1 MSHLLPPYYIL
12 NLHSRI
18 HNMYMMLFA
27 YMLVVGFVTAQ
38 TLNLLSTYVL
48 VSHKKLKSVSNCYQM
63 SLSICMMI
71 SMLLS
76 AWVHPL
82 RMTDRDLYERHVIF
96 RAIQDWAE
104 NFFIVCAV
112 LNLSA
117 QDFERYIGLCRPLK
131 AKTGISLNRTHKIIC
146 FLWFVSIVTSIPSFL
161 CGFTSGSVGPSG
173 LGGDRSPNVRLVS
186 ALRLVGCITLNAT
199 DGVISRHNDTNTEK
213 YCQDTTLASICRQ
226 RENLTPVICF
236 IVLFCL
242 PLLSNLYLFVSIIR
256 RLRRSVCFQPGHTR
270 KSSKFSISSEKDR
283 NSQPQER
290 RRRFGTTV
298 RRSIVHKPE
307 DLPRISVISASE
319 TTGANL
325 GPQKQLEP
333 SADLCS
339 ERHSFAGLEMRAS
352 TPSEVRPSTC
362 SELNM
367 ELETLVGTSSYNKQD
382 DPKFGGSSSL
392 CHITGTNN
400 NSNECTTAC
409 LGVVEEKPKS
419 ASDSAMYVR
428 VSTPNRNVRYGRKS
442 NARAPRYSN
451 ATCRTSAGKNTHCDV
466 KNGRDVTQ
474 RTRRMTEVT
483 LPPSMKMPRS
493 RSYVFTR
500 SQSEQRISAGRSL
513 RNYCYTTVFPDTS
526 YELRHCSSTNV
537 SNTGRVSKN
546 KNDRKTSAASGY
558 TNSGK
563 SYKSNFSKND
573 SDSICS
579 VGLEIA
585 PTWLWRVRMRA
596 VKNLAIGIAVYV
608 MHWLPVHILRMN
620 STKSSSNGDPTCTC
634 CPTSFSEVYQ
644 TVFGFWMCAIAASTP
659 FLHCVCSKKF
669 RCIYITLLRTI
680 ASKCKPNF
688 KCLRIN

>member
-1 MSHLLPPYYIL
+1 MFI
-12 NLHSRI
+12 
-18 HNMYMMLFA
+18 MFFT
-27 YMLVVGFVTAQ
+27 YMLLVGFVTAQ

-48 VSHKKLKSVSNCYQM
+48 VRHKKLKSVSNCYQM
-63 SLSICMMI
+63 SLSVCMMI

-96 RAIQDWAE
+96 RAIQDWGE

-146 FLWFVSIVTSIPSFL
+146 FLWLVSIVTSIPSFL

-173 LGGDRSPNVRLVS
+173 LGGNRIPNVRLVS
-186 ALRLVGCITLNAT
+186 ALSLNTT
-199 DGVISRHNDTNTEK
+199 DDVVSNHNDTNSEE
-213 YCQDTTLASICRQ
+213 YCQNQDTTMASICRQ
-226 RENLTPVICF
+226 RENLSPVICF
-236 IVLFCL
+236 ILLFCL

-256 RLRRSVCFQPGHTR
+256 RLRKSVCFQPGHTR
-270 KSSKFSISSEKDR
+270 KSSKFSISSEKER
-283 NSQPQER
+283 NPPPQER

-298 RRSIVHKPE
+298 RYNTVRKLE
-307 DLPRISVISASE
+307 DVPRISVISASE
-319 TTGANL
+319 TTGANPV
-325 GPQKQLEP
+325 PQKHLEP
-333 SADLCS
+333 SPGVCS
-339 ERHSFAGLEMRAS
+339 VRHSFAGLEMKPS
-352 TPSEVRPSTC
+352 TPSEAHPSAC
-362 SELNM
+362 SELNI
-367 ELETLVGTSSYNKQD
+367 ELETSVGSSSYNKQED
-382 DPKFGGSSSL
+382 TKLGGSASL

-400 NSNECTTAC
+400 NINECTAAC
-409 LGVVEEKPKS
+409 LGVVEEKPQS

-442 NARAPRYSN
+442 NARTPRYSN
-451 ATCRTSAGKNTHCDV
+451 ATCRTSVGKNTHCDV
-466 KNGRDVTQ
+466 KNSRCDATQ
-474 RTRRMTEVT
+474 RIRRMTEVT
-483 LPPSMKMPRS
+483 LPPSMKMPSS

-537 SNTGRVSKN
+537 SNTGRASKH
-546 KNDRKTSAASGY
+546 KNDRKISAASGY

-620 STKSSSNGDPTCTC
+620 STKSSSSSDPTCTC

-644 TVFGFWMCAIAASTP
+644 TVFGFWMCVIAASTP

-669 RCIYITLLRTI
+669 RCVYITLLRTI
-680 ASKCKPNF
+680 ASKCKPNL